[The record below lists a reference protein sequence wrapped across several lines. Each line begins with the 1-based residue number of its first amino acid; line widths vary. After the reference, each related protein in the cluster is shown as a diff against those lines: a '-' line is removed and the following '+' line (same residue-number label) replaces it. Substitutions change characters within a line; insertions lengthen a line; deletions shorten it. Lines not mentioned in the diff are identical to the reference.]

1 MVPYLMSAF
10 PGCTLEDMRRMA
22 EWFAGK
28 GWRPN
33 QVQCFIPLPGTA
45 AAAMYFAGTDL
56 GGQPLFIADADA
68 ERLRQHAVLGGERE
82 KRLAGQGK
90 GQPDRRPGRNAPR
103 ASSPPR
109 NDAPSPR
116 QGKADDGRGRPD
128 ARPGKSDSRTA
139 SSGSRRGQS
148 RKHGT

>member
-28 GWRPN
+28 GWRPS

-56 GGQPLFIADADA
+56 DGQPLFIADADA

-82 KRLAGQGK
+82 KRLAGQGATGTRPARK
-90 GQPDRRPGRNAPR
+90 DNHPKARPGPARPVTNTSKR
-103 ASSPPR
+103 
-109 NDAPSPR
+109 
-116 QGKADDGRGRPD
+116 GRGRK
-128 ARPGKSDSRTA
+128 PGRL
-139 SSGSRRGQS
+139 
-148 RKHGT
+148 